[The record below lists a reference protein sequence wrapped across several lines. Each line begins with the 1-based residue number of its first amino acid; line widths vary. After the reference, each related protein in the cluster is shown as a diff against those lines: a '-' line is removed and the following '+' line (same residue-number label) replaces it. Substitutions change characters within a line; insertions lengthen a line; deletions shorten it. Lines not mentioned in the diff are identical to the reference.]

1 MFEIENKNQ
10 EKHLKKLIV
19 NEIESFFNQI
29 VSIYS
34 KPDSSKVDPILSK
47 EFDKLEE
54 IDASLS
60 SNNLKIKKEVPK
72 DLNAQEKEL
81 LELIDNCSKP
91 NESISKKIQE
101 RKSKDLNIEKN
112 KYDILQE
119 VFDRNNIK
127 ISTQSNNRINLNN
140 KLNLY
145 DKSRFNLNQNLVVNV
160 DNLND
165 SLKLEYEDQE
175 FKRIRISQEGKAPTL
190 MHDLMVVV
198 NNPGIYKLESMKEI
212 CPSNME
218 FLENLPD
225 PDNINF
231 ENLENFVPSDKDAN
245 LGLLAKNNNLKY
257 VSSTSGIGSLLNHLF
272 YKLTNFKT
280 PHFYNLSEAYEKEP
294 LKFMLFQRKPTSIM
308 LKKHPEN
315 YYSISG
321 DKIFE
326 HKNYTVLMMMGK
338 YMEKMLTTEP
348 NEFREKYMY
357 NTSNLKN
364 EPVEVDKD
372 YYTFMCIL

>member
-1 MFEIENKNQ
+1 LNKI
-10 EKHLKKLIV
+10 IV

-29 VSIYS
+29 VSVYS
-34 KPDSSKVDPILSK
+34 KPEISKVEPVFTK
-47 EFDKLEE
+47 EFDDLEE

-60 SNNLKIKKEVPK
+60 SINLKTKKEIPK
-72 DLNAQEKEL
+72 DLNAQEKQI
-81 LELIDNCSKP
+81 LELIENTTIASELNTK
-91 NESISKKIQE
+91 NFQE
-101 RKSKDLNIEKN
+101 RKSKDFFMEKYKN
-112 KYDILQE
+112 DTLQQ

-127 ISTQSNNRINLNN
+127 FSTESNNRINLNN
-140 KLNLY
+140 KLNLNN
-145 DKSRFNLNQNLVVNV
+145 KISTTINSKLVVNIN
-160 DNLND
+160 NLND
-165 SLKLEYEDQE
+165 SLKLDYEDQE
-175 FKRIRISQEGKAPTL
+175 FNRIRISQEGKAPTL

-198 NNPGIYKLESMKEI
+198 NNPGIYKLESIKDI

-225 PDNINF
+225 PDHINF

-245 LGLLAKNNNLKY
+245 LGMIAKKNNLKY

-308 LKKHPEN
+308 LKKHPDN

-321 DKIFE
+321 DKMFE

-338 YMEKMLTTEP
+338 YMEKMFTTDP
-348 NEFREKYMY
+348 KEFRDKYMFDE
-357 NTSNLKN
+357 NKPNN
-364 EPVEVDKD
+364 EQVEIEKD